1 MFVEN
6 TATEMSIP
14 VIRIYFRLG
23 KGKSCVTATWFS
35 LQSYLALCCG
45 SYVHFFPLSLSPYP
59 FMPCFAMVYMG
70 DGGYQVPINFLFFLS
85 SLFSTFLLSSFTV
98 YLFFPLFSLPLS
110 PLPPPPPQQGA
121 ADAEIEVRS
130 LENTELEGSPFKAWG
145 RSVYSHTC
153 YAYCLEFLPRLF
165 LPFRSIRLHF
175 FRNLSPEFFPC

>member
-1 MFVEN
+1 
-6 TATEMSIP
+6 MSIP

-45 SYVHFFPLSLSPYP
+45 SYIHFFPLSLSPYP

-98 YLFFPLFSLPLS
+98 SLFFPLFSLPLS
-110 PLPPPPPQQGA
+110 PLPPPHRSRELRTQKLKS
-121 ADAEIEVRS
+121 DLLRTRS
-130 LENTELEGSPFKAWG
+130 LKVLPLKPGVGQYIAIHVTLTARNFFLAYFCPSGPFACIF
-145 RSVYSHTC
+145 SETS
-153 YAYCLEFLPRLF
+153 LPSFSRV
-165 LPFRSIRLHF
+165 S
-175 FRNLSPEFFPC
+175 CG